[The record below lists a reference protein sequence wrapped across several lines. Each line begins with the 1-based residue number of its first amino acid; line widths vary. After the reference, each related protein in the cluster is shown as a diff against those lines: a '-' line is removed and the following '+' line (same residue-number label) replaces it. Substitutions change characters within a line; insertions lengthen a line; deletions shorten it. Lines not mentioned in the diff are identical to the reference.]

1 MQNIVRDFLKRKI
14 MAEKRDK
21 PYIWCTW
28 LTKLIAGE
36 SQCEW
41 ASWFKAHFKSEKS
54 SSTQFNLVKWT
65 INHNNLLHKRRDELE
80 RLGYKVLIEDQN
92 SFKVEVPE
100 TNITVS
106 GKADIVGLNAE
117 KDGRCIVVDCKTGR
131 AKNSDLVQVM
141 LYLICLPLA
150 HPQYKD
156 TTFNG
161 QVVYNDNLV
170 PVDWSDIDDFLKEV
184 VWDLVKR
191 VGGDTPCRK
200 VPSSGECKWC
210 DISKADCPQRMAD

>member
-1 MQNIVRDFLKRKI
+1 VQNIVRDFLKRKI

>member
-1 MQNIVRDFLKRKI
+1 